1 MPPKKKEQKQRYFF
15 QYNEENLK
23 NAIKAVRENGTSKK
37 LAARQFGIPRSTLIR
52 KLAENVPL
60 YRKMGPQ
67 TVLSIIEEQ
76 LLENWILA
84 MARKGFPVHKNN
96 LLLTVQTIIKEAGG
110 DTCFKDS
117 LPGRTWFEAFLKRHP
132 RIKQKHAESVSKARA
147 AVTQDHIEAWFD
159 EIHQFL
165 KQEKLDGILE
175 DESRIFNGDETG
187 FMLCPKSGKVLG
199 PAANNEDFYQRV
211 SAEKEQITV
220 MAAFSAD
227 DYSKCLPNR
236 KVTLFNKDDFSKKVL
251 LKVEQK
257 MEREELN
264 AFLDT
269 YSNKRA
275 WTDNVESVNLYKVWS
290 ALKNEV
296 VFNDNSQEIVT
307 VENSGPTIDE
317 IPNNEQS
324 VENQESAEFSDKNE
338 DALTRLEAIDA
349 KEEGY
354 KVPTPFKKCLFL
366 PKTPEKSS
374 TPKRKRVIFP
384 AVVSSS
390 KYREFYNSKK
400 STSTPKLKVKK
411 QKQLTVTQTIEST
424 SESEDNV
431 PYDDEDVD
439 ISEPDELVIEI
450 GTYVIVRYERNYY
463 PGIVLKTDEE
473 GMEVKTMKKAGL
485 DWRWPEKDDILYYF
499 KEDIVCAIDEP
510 LLKNKRGFYCIS
522 KMNKYI

>member
-15 QYNEENLK
+15 QYNEENLE

-37 LAARQFGIPRSTLIR
+37 SARQFGIPRSTLIR

-67 TVLSIIEEQ
+67 TVLSTIEEQ

-84 MARKGFPVHKNN
+84 MARKGFPVDKNN
-96 LLLTVQTIIKEAGG
+96 LLLTVQTIIKEAGR
-110 DTCFKDS
+110 DTSFKDS

-147 AVTQDHIEAWFD
+147 TVTQDRIEAWFD

-220 MAAFSAD
+220 MAAISAD
-227 DYSKCLPNR
+227 
-236 KVTLFNKDDFSKKVL
+236 
-251 LKVEQK
+251 
-257 MEREELN
+257 
-264 AFLDT
+264 
-269 YSNKRA
+269 
-275 WTDNVESVNLYKVWS
+275 
-290 ALKNEV
+290 
-296 VFNDNSQEIVT
+296 
-307 VENSGPTIDE
+307 
-317 IPNNEQS
+317 
-324 VENQESAEFSDKNE
+324 E
-338 DALTRLEAIDA
+338 DLTREIGYIILRKKKE
-349 KEEGY
+349 EEGY

-374 TPKRKRVIFP
+374 TPKRKRVIFA

-400 STSTPKLKVKK
+400 STSTLKLKIKK

-463 PGIVLKTDEE
+463 PRIVLKTDEE

-485 DWRWPEKDDILYYF
+485 DWRWPEKDDVLYYF

-522 KMNKYI
+522 KMNKYV

>member
-15 QYNEENLK
+15 QYNEENLE

-67 TVLSIIEEQ
+67 TVLSTIEKQ

-96 LLLTVQTIIKEAGG
+96 LLLTVQTIIKEAGR

-117 LPGRTWFEAFLKRHP
+117 LPRRTWFEAFLKRHP

-147 AVTQDHIEAWFD
+147 TVTQDRIEAWFD

-187 FMLCPKSGKVLG
+187 FMLC
-199 PAANNEDFYQRV
+199 
-211 SAEKEQITV
+211 EKW
-220 MAAFSAD
+220 
-227 DYSKCLPNR
+227 

-290 ALKNEV
+290 D
-296 VFNDNSQEIVT
+296 NDNSQEIVT

-324 VENQESAEFSDKNE
+324 VENQEGAEFSDKNE

-349 KEEGY
+349 SY
-354 KVPTPFKKCLFL
+354 IS
-366 PKTPEKSS
+366 PELH
-374 TPKRKRVIFP
+374 
-384 AVVSSS
+384 
-390 KYREFYNSKK
+390 
-400 STSTPKLKVKK
+400 TS
-411 QKQLTVTQTIEST
+411 QLVQRI
-424 SESEDNV
+424 
-431 PYDDEDVD
+431 
-439 ISEPDELVIEI
+439 
-450 GTYVIVRYERNYY
+450 
-463 PGIVLKTDEE
+463 
-473 GMEVKTMKKAGL
+473 
-485 DWRWPEKDDILYYF
+485 
-499 KEDIVCAIDEP
+499 
-510 LLKNKRGFYCIS
+510 
-522 KMNKYI
+522 